1 MWSHGEI
8 EPGLLVRFRQF
19 QDGRRRTIT
28 MGDDMNAAQMK
39 RGERAVV
46 QALHH
51 ASVHKERLLSFGI
64 GKGSLLILHATTC
77 FHDPLLFESD
87 GALLSLR
94 RRDAEKI
101 EVTRI

>member
-39 RGERAVV
+39 RGD
-46 QALHH
+46 H

-64 GKGSLLILHATTC
+64 GKGSLLILRATTC